1 MSAGALR
8 SKGQPQNED
17 EAWYFE
23 RSAALVFVVKICMYI
38 DGRILRVFAIKK
50 TDFDACIPTWTLCH
64 CDLLEL
70 KLIFLCRVL
79 TLQESSLQSPLW
91 VSK

>member
-17 EAWYFE
+17 EAWYLLPFL
-23 RSAALVFVVKICMYI
+23 SDQLVFLMKICMYL
-38 DGRILRVFAIKK
+38 DGQILRVFVKKK
-50 TDFDACIPTWTLCH
+50 TDLDACIPTWTLCH
-64 CDLLEL
+64 CDLLEF

-79 TLQESSLQSPLW
+79 TLQ
-91 VSK
+91 